1 MADTSNLTTFLGDV
15 ADAIREKKGTQ
26 AQIPAANFDTEIMSI
41 EAGTDTSDA
50 TATANDIL
58 NPKTAYISGGKVTG
72 AMIPTYE
79 VLADAT
85 FTVTDPDSI
94 IYAGQ
99 NLFYSLIGTT
109 FTVYKNENSTLVTK
123 ATVNI
128 TTFGAFESDGN
139 SVSIAKNGYINA
151 MFKISDRYEWAYVR
165 YDDST
170 ETISLIS
177 EISYGNN
184 RYSRPRTAVF
194 PNLTN
199 DYVVF
204 YGCNYTD
211 TNSVEI
217 YELTSSGASLHQS
230 VWSGETH
237 GYYPDNL
244 HFAHNDTL
252 LVYDRALL
260 DQPDTKCPYYW
271 NVSVDYMC
279 SNESTNSTSLV
290 GSRISNDG
298 TIGYKGSDVYNITYD
313 DNNKPIFSLATTTD
327 KTIYGVIEDTKL
339 LQYLGSDY
347 YITDLNNNTILGPSL
362 IINQARDFS
371 SITKKESDTLL
382 KYILNGNISSEGV
395 LVQIERSSI
404 DYFYPHDANITSG
417 DVCVGKIAYNSD
429 GKVTGT
435 FPLTQ
440 DGYSE
445 CLELSKEILGY
456 PSVELAYLESTGS
469 QWINTGINGADVW
482 YVEFKFTP
490 ITKLNPHSSYIG
502 SYIDDF
508 TLGGFVDLN
517 KVYLRYRTGE
527 AFSQWTVSTTEPN
540 TLTISDGKVTLNS
553 QETSLSTS
561 NSISQSNTLIY
572 IFNNSSS
579 GDSRPSAMRFYSL
592 KLYDNSN
599 NLLADIIPVLDAD
612 NVPCAWDRVRK
623 LYLYNIGTG
632 DFTYSLT

>member
-41 EAGTDTSDA
+41 ETGIDTSDA
-50 TATANDIL
+50 TATAEDISEG
-58 NPKTAYISGGKVTG
+58 KTAY
-72 AMIPTYE
+72 
-79 VLADAT
+79 
-85 FTVTDPDSI
+85 
-94 IYAGQ
+94 
-99 NLFYSLIGTT
+99 
-109 FTVYKNENSTLVTK
+109 
-123 ATVNI
+123 VN
-128 TTFGAFESDGN
+128 GE
-139 SVSIAKNGYINA
+139 
-151 MFKISDRYEWAYVR
+151 KI
-165 YDDST
+165 
-170 ETISLIS
+170 
-177 EISYGNN
+177 
-184 RYSRPRTAVF
+184 
-194 PNLTN
+194 
-199 DYVVF
+199 
-204 YGCNYTD
+204 
-211 TNSVEI
+211 
-217 YELTSSGASLHQS
+217 
-230 VWSGETH
+230 
-237 GYYPDNL
+237 
-244 HFAHNDTL
+244 
-252 LVYDRALL
+252 
-260 DQPDTKCPYYW
+260 
-271 NVSVDYMC
+271 
-279 SNESTNSTSLV
+279 
-290 GSRISNDG
+290 
-298 TIGYKGSDVYNITYD
+298 
-313 DNNKPIFSLATTTD
+313 
-327 KTIYGVIEDTKL
+327 
-339 LQYLGSDY
+339 
-347 YITDLNNNTILGPSL
+347 
-362 IINQARDFS
+362 
-371 SITKKESDTLL
+371 
-382 KYILNGNISSEGV
+382 
-395 LVQIERSSI
+395 
-404 DYFYPHDANITSG
+404 
-417 DVCVGKIAYNSD
+417 
-429 GKVTGT
+429 TGT
-435 FPLTQ
+435 MPFTQ
-440 DGYSE
+440 EDYDT

-456 PSVELAYLESTGS
+456 PSAELAYIESTGS
-469 QWINTGINGADVW
+469 QWLNTGINGADVW